1 MADSKASGD
10 TLLPLEIRPVDTLF
24 FRDARPFEAASRA
37 ASGLPMPQTLSGAL
51 RSLLLE
57 RHGVPLDRLAKLTA
71 NGMPLAVA
79 LAEFGTDAAAV
90 SRARLRGPWFSR
102 CGDVLV
108 PAPVTLK
115 QDKESARL
123 VRLDPRHDPPPGW
136 QPPIPGMLPLWRQGR
151 VAVDA
156 VTGFLTPHGV
166 RRFLEG
172 GVPEP
177 DHLVPPEA
185 LYAFEDRTGIGID
198 AARNTAAE
206 GLIYAI
212 RVLALQTEVSLYA
225 EISGSAAALRPLA
238 SEPVLMRFGGEGR
251 HVAVRAVGR
260 AADWPSVPAAPQ
272 RGRLILLTTP
282 APFDGWR
289 PSRLQPVAAAVR
301 GYQAVSGWDLAK
313 GGPKPNRFM
322 VPAGSVYFLA
332 PGTVVPESGLV
343 SAEDTMLGWGNFLE
357 GNWNHV

>member
-1 MADSKASGD
+1 MVDAQASD
-10 TLLPLEIRPVDTLF
+10 HALLPLEIRPVDTLF

-51 RSLLLE
+51 RTLLLE
-57 RHGVPLDRLAKLTA
+57 RHGVALDRLTKLTA
-71 NGMPLAVA
+71 DGMPFAAA
-79 LAEFGTDAAAV
+79 LAEFGTDAVGV
-90 SRARLRGPWFSR
+90 SRVRVRGPWFNR

-108 PAPVTLK
+108 PVPVTLK
-115 QDKESARL
+115 QEKESGRMT
-123 VRLDPRHDPPPGW
+123 RLDPRHDPPPGW

-156 VTGFLTPHGV
+156 VKGFLTLHGV

-177 DHLVPPEA
+177 DDVVPPEA

-212 RVLALQTEVSLYA
+212 RMLALQPEVSLYA

-238 SEPVLMRFGGEGR
+238 GEPALMRFGGEGR

-260 AADWPSVPAAPQ
+260 AADWPSVPAVPE
-272 RGRLILLTTP
+272 RGRMILLTTP

-289 PSRLQPVAAAVR
+289 PPRLQPVAAAVR
-301 GYQAVSGWDLAK
+301 GHQAVSGWDLAK

-332 PGTVVPESGLV
+332 PGIVVPEAGLV
-343 SAEDTMLGWGNFLE
+343 SAEDGMLGWGNFLE
-357 GNWNHV
+357 GNWNDV

>member
-1 MADSKASGD
+1 MADSNACED

-24 FRDARPFEAASRA
+24 FRDARPFDAASRA
-37 ASGLPMPQTLSGAL
+37 ASGLPMPQTLAGAL
-51 RSLLLE
+51 CTLLLE
-57 RHGVPLDRLAKLTA
+57 RHGVALDRLARLTA
-71 NGMPLAVA
+71 SGTSLADA
-79 LAEFGTDAAAV
+79 LAEFGADAAAV
-90 SRARLRGPWFSR
+90 SRVRLRGPWFSR
-102 CGDVLV
+102 YGDVLL
-108 PAPVTLK
+108 PAPVTLRQEK
-115 QDKESARL
+115 QSARL

-136 QPPIPGMLPLWRQGR
+136 QPPIPGVLPLWRHGR
-151 VAVDA
+151 VAADA
-156 VTGFLTPHGV
+156 VTDFLTLHGV

-177 DHLVPPEA
+177 ADVVPSEV

-212 RVLALQTEVSLYA
+212 RMLALQTGVGLYA
-225 EISGSAAALRPLA
+225 EISGSAAALRPLT

-251 HVAVRAVGR
+251 HVAVRTVDR
-260 AADWPSVPAAPQ
+260 AAAWPSVPARPE

-289 PSRLQPVAAAVR
+289 PSRLQPLAAAVR
-301 GYQAVSGWDLAK
+301 GHQAVSGWDLAK
-313 GGPKPNRFM
+313 GAPKPNRFL

-332 PGTVVPESGLV
+332 PGTVVPEPGLV
-343 SAEDTMLGWGNFLE
+343 SAEDTMQGWGNFLE